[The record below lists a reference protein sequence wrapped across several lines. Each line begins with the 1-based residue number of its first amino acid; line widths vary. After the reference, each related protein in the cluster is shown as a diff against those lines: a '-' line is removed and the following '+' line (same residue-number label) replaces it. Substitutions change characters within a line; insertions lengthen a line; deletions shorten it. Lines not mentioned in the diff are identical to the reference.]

1 MAALRELLAVYGALD
16 AVVSQPIRST
26 TATPVVDR
34 YLPAASEHSG
44 WYNTIET
51 TFFGSDSRQNAEPDL
66 TLATALEGI
75 VSATAEK
82 PLTTPQK
89 SRLLYALASIEQ
101 VRRADST
108 LFASFA
114 ESDRRGAFIDV
125 LATLG
130 PDSRPIETRRETAD
144 VMAEALLEHIAQRF
158 TGPRDFDA
166 IREFAVAHD
175 LLVGDALY
183 VPECFPYRKVVHGR
197 ECIVVDTVC
206 RSPDVSLQN
215 MKAVVNPFNWDSNY
229 PDFFCSMRDSEPVR
243 TDGWGRVLEQVG
255 FCGTGFFDL
264 KTALKFYP
272 SDDGDPSQAR
282 LDYDLDDPAPGPGGD
297 GQVVI
302 DRGWIN
308 MRADNADHDP
318 TKPGVTV
325 QTRKVVH
332 ILGWEP
338 YVQGQLVS
346 ISGYGT
352 ASAEFLFGKAKNPP
366 VDARPFHFLG
376 PEGVSAKPGSTQETP
391 SSHFAPTAVKLWTD
405 TTRDLTNDYVAL
417 AQKWLAGR
425 VTLQDLATYS
435 ATTSGRLVSA
445 PWKFL
450 DAMSHARYAPS
461 SDPTN
466 EQQGGGS

>member
-1 MAALRELLAVYGALD
+1 
-16 AVVSQPIRST
+16 
-26 TATPVVDR
+26 
-34 YLPAASEHSG
+34 
-44 WYNTIET
+44 
-51 TFFGSDSRQNAEPDL
+51 
-66 TLATALEGI
+66 
-75 VSATAEK
+75 
-82 PLTTPQK
+82 
-89 SRLLYALASIEQ
+89 
-101 VRRADST
+101 
-108 LFASFA
+108 
-114 ESDRRGAFIDV
+114 
-125 LATLG
+125 
-130 PDSRPIETRRETAD
+130 
-144 VMAEALLEHIAQRF
+144 
-158 TGPRDFDA
+158 
-166 IREFAVAHD
+166 

-183 VPECFPYRKVVHGR
+183 VPECFPRRKTVKGR

-206 RSPDVSLQN
+206 RSPDVSLEN

-229 PDFFCSMRDSEPVR
+229 PDFFCGMGNSEPAR
-243 TDGWGRVLEQVG
+243 TDGWGRVLERVG
-255 FCGTGFFDL
+255 FCELGFFDL

-272 SDDGDPSQAR
+272 SADGDPSQAR

-297 GQVVI
+297 GQVVV

-308 MRADNADHDP
+308 MRSDNAENDP

-332 ILGWEP
+332 ILGWDP

-352 ASAEFLFGKAKNPP
+352 ASAEFLFGKAKKPP
-366 VDARPFHFLG
+366 EDARPFHFLG
-376 PEGVSAKPGSTQETP
+376 PENAAKQPGSTQETP

-425 VTLQDLATYS
+425 VTLQDLAAYS

-461 SDPTN
+461 SDPTS